1 MVSFLAQK
9 RALGYKYIA
18 MEKSLDRFTRYVAS
32 RGLKAHSLLQELVLE
47 YCSRHPGETPKS
59 QANRCSDVRQF
70 AMFLNANG
78 FETFVPNMPTKT
90 KSEFTPYIFTHSEIT
105 RIFHVADTIKSSARY
120 NCAEVYPILFRVL
133 YGCGLRISEA
143 LNLRVCDVD
152 LGNGIL
158 TIRGGKNN
166 KSRLV
171 AISESVKNAC
181 SCLVRKIHFGAGGG
195 DYFFKNR
202 DGTKRSRDTVHQRF
216 REILWTSEIAYRGK
230 GFGPRLHD
238 LRHCFCCHALKQ
250 MSNAGIDMYCALPVL
265 SAYVGHSTIT
275 STERYLRLTE
285 EFYPDVSE
293 KVRMTAPQVYPEVY
307 MVEAD

>member
-1 MVSFLAQK
+1 M
-9 RALGYKYIA
+9 Y
-18 MEKSLDRFTRYVAS
+18 
-32 RGLKAHSLLQELVLE
+32 
-47 YCSRHPGETPKS
+47 
-59 QANRCSDVRQF
+59 
-70 AMFLNANG
+70 LNANG
-78 FETFVPNMPTKT
+78 FEAFVPNLPTKT
-90 KSEFTPYIFTHSEIT
+90 KSEFTPYIFTHIEIA
-105 RIFHVADTIKSSARY
+105 RVFHAVDAIKSNVRY
-120 NCAEVYPILFRVL
+120 NCTEVYPVLFRVL

-152 LGNGIL
+152 LDNGIL

-166 KSRLV
+166 RSRLV
-171 AISESVKNAC
+171 AISESVKDAC
-181 SCLVRKIHFGAGGG
+181 GCLMRKIHFGANGG

-202 DGTKRSRDTVHQRF
+202 DGTKRSKKAVYDRF
-216 REILWTSEIAYRGK
+216 REILWASGIAYRGK

-265 SAYVGHSTIT
+265 SAYVGHSSIT

-293 KVRMTAPQVYPEVY
+293 KVRVAAPQIYPEVY